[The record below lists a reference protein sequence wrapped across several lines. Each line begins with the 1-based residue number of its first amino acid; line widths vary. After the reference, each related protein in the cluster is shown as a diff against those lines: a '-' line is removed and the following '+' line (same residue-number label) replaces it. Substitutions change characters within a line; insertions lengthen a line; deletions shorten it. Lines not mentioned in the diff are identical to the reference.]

1 MSSSF
6 TTLEEIYRHNFPNT
20 LWVSSGQ
27 ELMNNSP
34 VPCQVFP
41 LVSGGSSGGNL
52 FSSSSGFCNGVYV
65 SSSSQARPSVS
76 TVQRDRMTVADV
88 SGEGQRQECSVE
100 IQSLQLINQ
109 PQEQKNMTWSSDQL
123 QGFFDFPVPDPQAE
137 SSRTMVSSKEVLL
150 KYEWPDWADQLISDD
165 GLEPNWSE
173 LLGDPNVLNQDSKI
187 TTSSS
192 DITRQEIVFKNQH
205 QVDPSMEPFDT
216 KNSPASSMT
225 SKQRMRWTPELH
237 EAFVEAINQLGGS
250 ERATPKAVLKLMNS
264 PGLTIYHVKSHLQK
278 YRTARYNP
286 ELSENTEEP
295 QVKNLKTIEDIKSLD
310 LKTSIEITEALRLQ
324 MKVQKQLH
332 EQLEI
337 QRSLQ
342 LQIEEQGR
350 YLQTMIEKQQKMR
363 ENKKDSEADPS
374 APSPN
379 PSQAFL
385 PKATNSEPSI
395 TQKQQNGISTMDQSE
410 SASGTS
416 NRKRVRED

>member
-1 MSSSF
+1 
-6 TTLEEIYRHNFPNT
+6 
-20 LWVSSGQ
+20 
-27 ELMNNSP
+27 MNNSP

-76 TVQRDRMTVADV
+76 TVPRDRMTVAHV
-88 SGEGQRQECSVE
+88 SGEGRRQGCSVE
-100 IQSLQLINQ
+100 TQSLQLINQ

-123 QGFFDFPVPDPQAE
+123 LGFFDFPVPDPQAE

-173 LLGDPNVLNQDSKI
+173 LLGDPNVLNLDSKI

-192 DITRQEIVFKNQH
+192 DIARQEIVFKNQH

-278 YRTARYNP
+278 YRTARYKP
-286 ELSENTEEP
+286 ELSENREEP

-350 YLQTMIEKQQKMR
+350 YLQMMIEKQQKMQ
-363 ENKKDSEADPS
+363 ENKKDTSFSSSMPEVDPCL

-379 PSQAFL
+379 LSQAFH
-385 PKATNSEPSI
+385 KATNSESSI
-395 TQKQQNGISTMDQSE
+395 TDQNGCSTMDQSE

>member
-1 MSSSF
+1 
-6 TTLEEIYRHNFPNT
+6 
-20 LWVSSGQ
+20 
-27 ELMNNSP
+27 MNNSP

-76 TVQRDRMTVADV
+76 TVPRDRMTVAHV

-100 IQSLQLINQ
+100 TQSLQLINQ

-137 SSRTMVSSKEVLL
+137 TSRTMVSSKEVLL

-173 LLGDPNVLNQDSKI
+173 LLGDPNVLNLDSKI
-187 TTSSS
+187 TPPSS
-192 DITRQEIVFKNQH
+192 DKARQEIVFENQH
-205 QVDPSMEPFDT
+205 QVDPSMEPFNT
-216 KNSPASSMT
+216 KNSPAISMT
-225 SKQRMRWTPELH
+225 SKQRMRWTPDLH

-250 ERATPKAVLKLMNS
+250 DRATPKAVLKLMNS

-278 YRTARYNP
+278 YRTARYKP

-350 YLQTMIEKQQKMR
+350 YLQMMIEKQQKMQV
-363 ENKKDSEADPS
+363 NKKDLEANPS

-379 PSQAFL
+379 HSHAFL

-395 TQKQQNGISTMDQSE
+395 TQQNGYSTMDQSE

-416 NRKRVRED
+416 NNRKRVRED